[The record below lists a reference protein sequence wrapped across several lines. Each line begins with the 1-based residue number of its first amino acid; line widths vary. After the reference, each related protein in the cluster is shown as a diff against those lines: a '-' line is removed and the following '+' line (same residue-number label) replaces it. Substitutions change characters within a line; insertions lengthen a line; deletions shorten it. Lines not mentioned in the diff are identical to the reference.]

1 MTNPSGAALVVLV
14 LELLVSSLVGSVL
27 LEDSV
32 PPLEDSVLLLVS
44 PVASSPPEPLP
55 PHPSTTSN
63 EPTAFGQHVRS
74 LFTAGNRTSA

>member
-27 LEDSV
+27 LV
-32 PPLEDSVLLLVS
+32 ASVLLVGSVVLLVS

-63 EPTAFGQHVRS
+63 EPTTLGQHVRS